1 MDSFTAECVSSA
13 GTADSIKKQ
22 YKGFGFMKKIAV
34 LIPCYNE
41 SKTIQKVVADYRTAL
56 PEADIYVYDNNSSDG
71 TDVLAREAGA
81 IVRYEHRQ
89 GKGNVIRTMFREIHA
104 DAYLMIDGDDTYPAE
119 YARQMVDLVLND
131 KVDMVIGDRLSS
143 TYFEENKRPF
153 HNLGNSMVRAAINH
167 LFKSNIRDIMTG
179 YRAFSYQFVKTF
191 PVLSRGFE
199 IETEMSIHAVDK
211 NMLVD
216 NVIIE
221 YRDRPDGSESKLNT
235 YTDGMKVLF
244 TIIKLFKG
252 YRPFQFFGSM
262 AFLLMI
268 IAAGLFIPVF
278 MTYLHTGLVP
288 NFPTLIVS
296 GFIAL
301 AALQAFFS
309 GLILSTIVQKNRQDF
324 EFKLQLITN
333 KIDNEKDN

>member
-1 MDSFTAECVSSA
+1 MD
-13 GTADSIKKQ
+13 
-22 YKGFGFMKKIAV
+22 KIAV

-41 SKTIQKVVADYRTAL
+41 EKTIAKVVADAKAAL
-56 PEADIYVYDNNSSDG
+56 PEAVIYVYDNNS
-71 TDVLAREAGA
+71 TDRTVELAREAGA
-81 IVRYEHRQ
+81 VIRHEYMQ
-89 GKGNVIRTMFREIHA
+89 GKGNVIRRMFREVEARCYI
-104 DAYLMIDGDDTYPAE
+104 MVDGDDTYPMEFAPE
-119 YARQMVDLVLND
+119 MVDKVLHHNA
-131 KVDMVIGDRLSS
+131 DMVVGDRLSS
-143 TYFEENKRPF
+143 TYFSENKRPF
-153 HNLGNSMVRAAINH
+153 HNMGNSLVRASINR
-167 LFKSNIRDIMTG
+167 LFQCDIKDIMTG